1 MFGFNPII
9 HSLNYNGLK
18 ADVLRLD
25 LIHPIVSGNKWFKLK
40 YNIQEARRL
49 KKTTLLT
56 FGGAF
61 SNHIAATAYAA
72 SRENFKSIGF
82 IRGEDL
88 SKGNSTLSFSAE
100 QGMTLHFMDKEAYQ
114 KKTDNEFLKTLSE
127 EFPDAYIIPEGGS
140 NEPGIKGCEEILG
153 EHTKQYNS
161 IFCAVGTG
169 ATFSG
174 MEKSLLPHQHL
185 IGIPVLKGFPEYQT
199 ETSEYNNQYHFGGYA
214 KHTVQLLEFKKDF
227 ELKTGI
233 LLDYVY
239 TAKSFFAAFDLISKG
254 KINKDEN
261 PLIIHCGGLQG
272 NAGYEKRYG
281 L

>member
-9 HSLNYNGLK
+9 QHIEYNGLNI
-18 ADVLRLD
+18 DVLRLD
-25 LIHPIVSGNKWFKLK
+25 LIHPVVSGNKWFKLK

-72 SRENFKSIGF
+72 SRENLKSTGF
-82 IRGEDL
+82 IRGEAI
-88 SKGNSTLSFSAE
+88 SKDNSTLRFSAE
-100 QGMTLHFMDKEAYQ
+100 QGMELYFIDRETYRR
-114 KKTDNEFLKTLSE
+114 KTDDDFLKTLSE
-127 EFPDAYIIPEGGS
+127 EFPEAYIIPEGGS
-140 NEPGIKGCEEILG
+140 NELGIKGCEEILG
-153 EHTKQYNS
+153 EHSKNYDS

-174 MEKSLLPHQHL
+174 MERSLLPHQHL
-185 IGIPVLKGFPEYQT
+185 IGIPVLKGFPEYHT
-199 ETSEYNNQYHFGGYA
+199 SNSEYNNHYHFGGYA
-214 KHTVQLLEFKKDF
+214 KHTDQLLEFKKDF
-227 ELKTGI
+227 ELKTGV

-239 TAKSFFAAFDLISKG
+239 TAKSFFAAFDLLSKN
-254 KINKDEN
+254 KMNKDAN
-261 PLIIHCGGLQG
+261 TLIIHCGGLQG
-272 NAGYEKRYG
+272 NTGYEKRHG